1 MAIRKNKL
9 VCLCNGVTE
18 TAILR
23 ILKKG
28 ARDIND
34 VRKFTLAS
42 SGCGKCKGEIEA
54 IMEHY
59 FRNKIS
65 DLQQNIDF

>member
-18 TAILR
+18 TAILS

-28 ARDIND
+28 ARDID
-34 VRKFTLAS
+34 EVRKFTLAS

-54 IMEHY
+54 IMKHY
-59 FRNKIS
+59 FTNKTV

>member
-23 ILKKG
+23 ILKRG
-28 ARDIND
+28 AKDLDD

-42 SGCGKCKGEIEA
+42 SGCGKCKGAIEV

-59 FRNKIS
+59 HRNKTS